1 MDVFDRATEVEE
13 AHREAAI
20 AAHLAQAKRPKHAS
34 ASHCEDCGVEI
45 PEQRRLILPG
55 VLLCVEC
62 QSIHERLG
70 RK

>member
-1 MDVFDRATEVEE
+1 MDVFDRATVVEE

-20 AAHLAQAKRPKHAS
+20 AAHLAQAKRPNQTS
-34 ASHCEDCGVEI
+34 ASHCEDCSVEI

-55 VLLCVEC
+55 VMLCVEC

>member
-20 AAHLAQAKRPKHAS
+20 AAHLAQAKRPNKAS
-34 ASHCEDCGVEI
+34 ASHCEDCNVEI
-45 PEQRRLILPG
+45 PEQRRVILPG
-55 VLLCVEC
+55 VLLCVDC
-62 QSIHERLG
+62 QSIQERLG